1 VPGKLAIQ
9 PLAIGSHWIHGT
21 MALNPMAMFIDTM
34 MNQTKALVMPE
45 VNLRRVMANAV
56 LVHTIAVMVTVA
68 RLLRT
73 RVNRTG
79 S

>member
-1 VPGKLAIQ
+1 
-9 PLAIGSHWIHGT
+9 
-21 MALNPMAMFIDTM
+21 MALNPMAMFMEMM
-34 MNQTKALVMPE
+34 MNQTKALVMPL
-45 VNLRRVMANAV
+45 VSLSNVMANAV
-56 LVHTIAVMVTVA
+56 LVHTTAVMVTVA